1 MSKFE
6 GLVIL
11 LVAVICSIGLL
22 VVSKQGSMD
31 RSFYVYD
38 YSTGKNISVTERT
51 INDHFSIAPSEE
63 GCDLMGICK
72 VNGKTMLSPKKYG
85 G

>member
-6 GLVIL
+6 GFIIL
-11 LVAVICSIGLL
+11 LVSIMISIAIVGA
-22 VVSKQGSMD
+22 STSAAKD
-31 RSFYVYD
+31 RSFYVYKFE
-38 YSTGKNISVTERT
+38 TKENISVTENT
-51 INDHFSIAPSEE
+51 ITKHFPIAPSED
-63 GCDLMGICK
+63 GCDMMGICK

>member
-6 GLVIL
+6 GFIIL
-11 LVAVICSIGLL
+11 LVSIM
-22 VVSKQGSMD
+22 VSIAILGASYTGAKD

-38 YSTGKNISVTERT
+38 YSTKMNVSVTENNIRQK
-51 INDHFSIAPSEE
+51 FQIAPSEE
-63 GCDLMGICK
+63 GCDIMGICK
-72 VNGKTMLSPKKYG
+72 VGNKTMLSPKKFG